1 MNYRIF
7 DTLLEPVFVIDG
19 EKKVLYCNEPAA
31 LICELSVRKI
41 TRGQVFDEI
50 IKFETTP
57 LFLQSLVELNESSPY
72 QELNFESTASGKTGK
87 AQITAQPV
95 SHTEA
100 EKQAWLIFFRDV
112 TLEETLQ
119 KKYRAELEQVQHYSK
134 NLEKMVDER
143 TAEIKKLNQT
153 MSALLDSLGQGFF
166 IFNSEGHC
174 LDVFSRACSATVETE
189 PPGKKVWDVLRL
201 EQKQVPGFQKW
212 LTTVFAEM
220 LPFEDLSPLAP
231 QSFTHS
237 EGRHVQLE
245 YYPLKSNEGPIEGV
259 VVVATDVTNLVEARR
274 EAEVERAYAKM
285 IVNLVKNKR
294 QVAGFLREAQ
304 DLLLGLKSET
314 QKKESL
320 DPDSTFRYLHTLKGG
335 ASSFSIKAMADVC
348 HEAESTLSQFK
359 WDGITPAGVAKLAQ
373 LSDDIEIS
381 FQNFK
386 KENHVILGAA
396 AQSQERWIEAPV
408 SRFTDFKRSLEPQY
422 KDLAD
427 RFSSQFLAEPIGN
440 FFDHYNEVVQNVA
453 VTEGKQVAPLVF
465 ENSDLAIIPEPYENL
480 FSTFIH
486 SFRNSVDHGIESP
499 SEREAAGKPWDGKIS
514 VSFSRTKAFEK
525 EYLLIQIKDDG
536 AGVAAE
542 KIRAKLEAKGIS
554 TANETD
560 EQVVQHIFDSQ
571 FSTKEVVTETSGRGV
586 GMDAIQFA
594 AQKLGGKA
602 WVKSVRGKGTTLF
615 VQVPWLT
622 AAPVSHGS
630 ENLKLAV

>member
-7 DTLLEPVFVIDG
+7 DTLLEPVFVIDS

-41 TRGQVFDEI
+41 TRGQIFDEI
-50 IKFETTP
+50 LKFETTP
-57 LFLQSLVELNESSPY
+57 LFLQTLTELNESSPY

-87 AQITAQPV
+87 VQLTAQPV
-95 SHTEA
+95 PHTHTE
-100 EKQAWLIFFRDV
+100 KPAWLVFFRDV

-143 TAEIKKLNQT
+143 TAQIKKLNET

-166 IFNSEGHC
+166 IFNSEGLC
-174 LDVFSRACSATVETE
+174 LDVFSRACTATVEAE
-189 PPGKKVWDVLRL
+189 PPGRKVWDVLGL
-201 EQKQVPGFQKW
+201 DQKQVPGFQKW
-212 LTTVFAEM
+212 LMTVFAEM

-231 QSFTHS
+231 QTFAHS
-237 EGRHVQLE
+237 EGRHIQLE
-245 YYPLKSNEGPIEGV
+245 YYPLKTNEGTIEGV

-304 DLLLGLKSET
+304 DLLAGLKSEL
-314 QKKESL
+314 QKNESL
-320 DPDSTFRYLHTLKGG
+320 DPDTTFRFLHTLKGG
-335 ASSFSIKAMADVC
+335 ASSFSIKSMADIC
-348 HEAESTLSQFK
+348 HEAETTLSQFK
-359 WDGITPAGVAKLAQ
+359 WDGVTAAGVEKLSH
-373 LSDDIEIS
+373 LSEGIDSS

-386 KENHVILGAA
+386 KENQVILGAA

-408 SRFTDFKRSLEPQY
+408 SRFTEYRKLLEPQS
-422 KDLAD
+422 KVLAD
-427 RFSSQFLAEPIGN
+427 QFTQQFLTEPIGH
-440 FFDHYNEVVQNVA
+440 FFEYFNEVVQNVA
-453 VTEGKQVAPLVF
+453 VNEGKQVAPLTF
-465 ENSDLAIIPEPYENL
+465 ENSDLAITPEPYENL

-499 SEREAAGKPWDGKIS
+499 TDRETAGKNPEGHIT
-514 VSFSRTKAFEK
+514 VSFSKTSAFQREH
-525 EYLLIQIKDDG
+525 LLIQIKDDG
-536 AGVAAE
+536 RGVDAE
-542 KIRAKLEAKGIS
+542 KIRTKLQASGVDTSKE
-554 TANETD
+554 TNE
-560 EQVVQHIFDSQ
+560 QLVQHIFDSQ
-571 FSTKEVVTETSGRGV
+571 FSTKDAVTETSGRGV

-602 WVKSVRGKGTTLF
+602 WVKSTPGQGTTLF

-622 AAPVSHGS
+622 AAP